1 LKTVHF
7 DHLTID
13 STESMLKYSCTN
25 SRLVN
30 WVLRQVNDQPGL
42 IFPKRKGWSS
52 RLKLLYPGDQNL
64 VYFNVL
70 VSNTTELLVF
80 IPINDKSKA
89 SHLKCISNPQQI
101 SELKKQSCET
111 AKSVQVFYIACEKN
125 GAYASELLQSL
136 FQNFNLMVLD
146 YEKMSFVRGNFKNPR
161 LEFRL
166 SVQELDTD
174 LIPDLLPENQQVISD
189 GITNS
194 LFYQNVLFHIN
205 QYWLTGSSA
214 VHLRTALKNSIP
226 YWKQYRKK
234 DQQVIIRQIKE
245 DLNKVF
251 IECYDSEFSF
261 KDSSANSSISETM
274 IVFPEVPSG
283 RKELNNWSR
292 KQELALGYFR
302 DEGKQIS
309 IEGLNF
315 AMDSDLTG
323 T

>member
-1 LKTVHF
+1 
-7 DHLTID
+7 
-13 STESMLKYSCTN
+13 MLKYSCTN

-42 IFPKRKGWSS
+42 IFPKRKGWSA
-52 RLKLLYPGDQNL
+52 RVKLLYPGDQNL
-64 VYFNVL
+64 AYFNVL
-70 VSNTTELLVF
+70 VSNESELLVF
-80 IPINDKSKA
+80 IPINDRTVE
-89 SHLKCISNPQQI
+89 SHLKCVSNPKQI
-101 SELKKQSCET
+101 REIKKKVCRT
-111 AKSVQVFYIACEKN
+111 AKSVQVFFIACEKH
-125 GAYASELLQSL
+125 GDYASEILQSL

-166 SVQELDTD
+166 SNQVLDTD
-174 LIPDLLPENQQVISD
+174 LIPDLLPENQQEISD

-205 QYWLTGSSA
+205 HCWLTGSSG

-234 DQQVIIRQIKE
+234 DQQIIIQQIKK
-245 DLNKVF
+245 DLSIVF
-251 IECYDSEFSF
+251 NECYDNGFVL
-261 KDSSANSSISETM
+261 KDDSLNNSKTEAM
-274 IVFPEVPSG
+274 IVFPDVPSG
-283 RKELNNWSR
+283 RKELNVWSR

-309 IEGLNF
+309 IEGLDF
-315 AMDSDLTG
+315 ILESG
-323 T
+323 VIGSQ